1 VPSENGSSPQQANTT
16 PPGGSGNEQQDLEK
30 LAKQVADRVW
40 KLWQEELR
48 QSRERRKSSARK

>member
-1 VPSENGSSPQQANTT
+1 MPSENTSPPQQANASSANSTSND
-16 PPGGSGNEQQDLEK
+16 PQDLDK

-48 QSRERRKSSARK
+48 QTRERRKSSVRK